1 MLLIQVILTV
11 TLVMFAKRGDIM
23 EQTCGEDGYRIME
36 LERRLSDLHPQFEDL
51 VSTLSE
57 SQQKTISA
65 FLSVL
70 AQYNMEMMYEMYM
83 LGKEQGRQEK

>member
-1 MLLIQVILTV
+1 
-11 TLVMFAKRGDIM
+11 M
-23 EQTCGEDGYRIME
+23 EQTSGEDGYRIME
-36 LERRLSDLHPQFEDL
+36 LERHLSDLYPQFEDI
-51 VSTLSE
+51 VITLSE
-57 SQQKTISA
+57 SQQKSISA